1 MPIIDII
8 IAVAITLSIIVGFVR
23 GFIKEAISIAALVI
37 AVWAALYFGPVV
49 GDVAESWLSS
59 EEMQTWFGR
68 ILVFA
73 IILSIGG
80 LLGWGLS
87 KLIRLSVLSGM
98 DRFLGSLFGA
108 VRGVLLVAL
117 CILGGQFAGFT
128 NDSWWLKSR
137 VIPHLDVIA
146 QWVAEMAPQGLD
158 LITPEDV
165 ADAIPVELPIEL
177 LSPSGT

>member
-8 IAVAITLSIIVGFVR
+8 IAVAITISIIVGLVR

-49 GDVAESWLSS
+49 GDVSESWLSS

-108 VRGVLLVAL
+108 VRGVLLVSL
-117 CILGGQFAGFT
+117 CILGGQFAGSA
-128 NDSWWLKSR
+128 NDNWWLESR

-146 QWVAEMAPQGLD
+146 QWIAEMAPQGLD

-165 ADAIPVELPIEL
+165 ADTIPVELPIEL

>member
-87 KLIRLSVLSGM
+87 KLIRMSVLSGM

-177 LSPSGT
+177 LSPFGT

>member
-37 AVWAALYFGPVV
+37 AVWAALHFGPVV

-128 NDSWWLKSR
+128 NDGWWLESR